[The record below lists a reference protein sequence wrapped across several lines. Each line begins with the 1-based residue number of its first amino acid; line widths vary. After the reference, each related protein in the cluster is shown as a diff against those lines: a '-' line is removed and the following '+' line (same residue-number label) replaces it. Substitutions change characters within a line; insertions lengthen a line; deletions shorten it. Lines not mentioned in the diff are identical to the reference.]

1 MAAFTDEEIKE
12 KVFDIVAKEAR
23 LERETLS
30 LDTNLEDLGIE
41 SLDMVQIL
49 FGIEDT
55 FDVYV
60 PQDDDSFKL
69 EKMQDVVEGVK
80 KLIADKQTGGG

>member
-1 MAAFTDEEIKE
+1 MTDVQA

-23 LERETLS
+23 LDRSQLS
-30 LDTNLEDLGIE
+30 LDDKLEDLNIE

-49 FGIEDT
+49 FGIEDE

-60 PQDDDSFKL
+60 PQEDDSFRL
-69 EKMQDVVEGVK
+69 DSLGDVVNGVK
-80 KLIADKQTGGG
+80 QLIADKETQSANAS

>member
-1 MAAFTDEEIKE
+1 MAGFTDEEIKE
-12 KVFDIVAKEAR
+12 KIFDIVAKEAR
-23 LERETLS
+23 IERDTLS
-30 LDTNLEDLGIE
+30 LDSKLEDLNIE

-49 FGIEDT
+49 FGIEDA

-69 EKMQDVVEGVK
+69 ETMSDVISGVK
-80 KLIADKQTGGG
+80 QLIAEKQTEGA

>member
-1 MAAFTDEEIKE
+1 MAGFTDEEIKE

-23 LERETLS
+23 LDRETLS
-30 LDTNLEDLGIE
+30 LDTKLEDLSIE

-69 EKMQDVVEGVK
+69 ETMQDVIDGVK
-80 KLIADKQTGGG
+80 QLIAEKQKDSA

>member
-1 MAAFTDEEIKE
+1 MADFTDDQIKE

-23 LERETLS
+23 LERDTLS
-30 LDTNLEDLGIE
+30 LDTRLEDLNIE

-69 EKMQDVVEGVK
+69 ETMNDVVEGVK
-80 KLIADKQTGGG
+80 QLIAEKKKDSA